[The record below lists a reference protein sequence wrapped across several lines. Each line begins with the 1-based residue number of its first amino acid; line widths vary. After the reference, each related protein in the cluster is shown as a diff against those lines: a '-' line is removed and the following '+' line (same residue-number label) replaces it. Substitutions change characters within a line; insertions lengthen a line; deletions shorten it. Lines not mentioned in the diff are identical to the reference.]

1 MKNRKRLVRGVALF
15 LAGLMLFSLVFAALG
30 SIFASAADRGRLNQL
45 QSQKAELRSQKAA
58 AGNAA
63 GKLREERASYE
74 EQKAALDEKNRIAQ
88 EEINNTREQIEIYNE
103 MIEEKRQEAEAA
115 QAAADEQLALYKKHL
130 RAMEE
135 NGTYNF
141 YLSVIFGAEDFGD
154 LISRIDMISEIMESD
169 KQVEQEYKDSRDVA
183 LEAKAEY
190 EAVHEELEAK
200 KAELEEESAQFER
213 DIQEAVN
220 LINELNLDIN
230 EYNRIYN
237 DAAASEAAVQKE
249 IDKIMAQI
257 RAEEEAARKEQE
269 RLEQERLEQQQQQQ
283 NNNNGGGG
291 NNNPPPAPPP
301 APGGGTATG
310 SYMWPVGTRL
320 ITSPYGTRV
329 HPISGKTK
337 FHSGVDIGA
346 GAGAPIMAADG
357 GTVVTASY
365 SGGYGNLVAINHGNG
380 RSTQYAHMSS
390 MAVSVGQVVTKGQV
404 IGYVGSTGNST
415 GPHLHFEV
423 RVNGGTTDP
432 LSYFGGP
439 GNFTFWNG

>member
-115 QAAADEQLALYKKHL
+115 QAAADEQLELYKKHL

-257 RAEEEAARKEQE
+257 KAEEEAARKEQE
-269 RLEQERLEQQQQQQ
+269 RLEQERLEQQQQQ
-283 NNNNGGGG
+283 NNGGG
-291 NNNPPPAPPP
+291 NNNPPPSTNVTP
-301 APGGGTATG
+301 PGGGTATG
-310 SYMWPVGTRL
+310 SFIWPVGTRL
-320 ITSPYGTRV
+320 ITSPFGNRV
-329 HPISGKTK
+329 HPLTGATK
-337 FHSGVDIGA
+337 FHAGVDIGA
-346 GAGAPIMAADG
+346 GAGAPIQAADG
-357 GTVVTASY
+357 GTVINAED
-365 SGGYGNLVAINHGNG
+365 SGNGYGKYVVINHGNG
-380 RSTQYAHMSS
+380 KSTLYAHMSS
-390 MAVSVGQVVTKGQV
+390 IAVSKGAVVSKGQV
-404 IGYVGSTGNST
+404 IGYVGSSGNTT

-423 RVNGGTTDP
+423 KVNGGLVDP